1 MGGRLWWPLV
11 LLLAGGQ
18 AQDIEV
24 LSHICKFGLYANGD
38 RYRVVARFLA
48 LRKDVIH
55 TVLYIVYA
63 MELDVF
69 SQKNPGNTSAEICEK
84 QQGKKSAKNLSSLA
98 ALL

>member
-38 RYRVVARFLA
+38 RYREYS
-48 LRKDVIH
+48 VIVRTSKCRIFSFSTWNILSIYTE
-55 TVLYIVYA
+55 TVQR
-63 MELDVF
+63 LD
-69 SQKNPGNTSAEICEK
+69 
-84 QQGKKSAKNLSSLA
+84 
-98 ALL
+98 

>member
-11 LLLAGGQ
+11 FLLAGGQ

-63 MELDVF
+63 MKFDVF
-69 SQKNPGNTSAEICEK
+69 LF
-84 QQGKKSAKNLSSLA
+84 KKSEKYKYRVRNPRKVFFSLGA
-98 ALL
+98 FVEL